1 MPNLSPTVKIR
12 VILTLVGLLAG
23 LGGYNLFATDVF
35 EGAERLHLFVGALW
49 GIGFTAILVMAG
61 AVPLRRSVPYAVVI
75 GAVAAGL
82 LTWGSLR
89 FVEVEEYLETVMP
102 FFAFLIV
109 GLLPIP
115 FVMAREVD
123 GSFWNYQGLFT
134 HSWDVI
140 VRVASGGVFV
150 GLMWLAFGLANH
162 LLVTV
167 QLTFLGQFMNLP
179 AVPWL
184 ISGAAVGL
192 SAAILNELSE
202 VLSAALVL
210 RLLRVFI
217 LPALVIV
224 GLFALFLPINGLS
237 GAPLGSAATTAL
249 LAAIV
254 ATTLVSIG
262 LDCGAELAVHSP
274 LMRNAVRLLAVFVVI
289 LAGVASYALWLR
301 IDQHGFS
308 PARIYAAVA
317 SMIALAYGACY
328 AVSVVRR
335 GDWMA
340 RIRRTN
346 TVMAPVVGVLAAL
359 TLTPVINPEAISTR
373 DKVARII
380 AAGEDPDWA
389 ELFDMRNDWGVAG
402 RAALDQLAA
411 LDHPEISPSV
421 RNYLLND
428 KSARP
433 TTEVFT
439 REMFEAI
446 PRYGFAADYAPTED
460 EFSKFIGG
468 TFEYV
473 RRETSRACKRSTPA
487 GHAGCLITRVWRQD
501 ESIRFVDV
509 LVQWDG
515 DDVSAI
521 EISSAGLESV
531 SELMVSVN
539 TRTTVSDPTGDL
551 FDQYI
556 QAGAGAVPL
565 TYQGIKVGD
574 KVIQTIP

>member
-1 MPNLSPTVKIR
+1 M
-12 VILTLVGLLAG
+12 
-23 LGGYNLFATDVF
+23 
-35 EGAERLHLFVGALW
+35 
-49 GIGFTAILVMAG
+49 
-61 AVPLRRSVPYAVVI
+61 
-75 GAVAAGL
+75 
-82 LTWGSLR
+82 
-89 FVEVEEYLETVMP
+89 
-102 FFAFLIV
+102 
-109 GLLPIP
+109 
-115 FVMAREVD
+115 
-123 GSFWNYQGLFT
+123 
-134 HSWDVI
+134 
-140 VRVASGGVFV
+140 
-150 GLMWLAFGLANH
+150 
-162 LLVTV
+162 
-167 QLTFLGQFMNLP
+167 
-179 AVPWL
+179 PWL

-217 LPALVIV
+217 LPALVII

-262 LDCGAELAVHSP
+262 LDCGAEQAVHSP

-317 SMIALAYGACY
+317 SLIALAYGVCY
-328 AVSVVRR
+328 AVSVVLR

-359 TLTPVINPEAISTR
+359 TLTPAINPEAISTR

-389 ELFDMRNDWGVAG
+389 ELFDMRNRWGIAG
-402 RAALDQLAA
+402 RAALDQFVA

-433 TTEVFT
+433 TTEVIT
-439 REMFEAI
+439 RKMFEAI

-460 EFSKFIGG
+460 EYSEFIGG
-468 TFEYV
+468 TFEYEI
-473 RRETSRACKRSTPA
+473 RGISRACKLSTPA

-515 DDVSAI
+515 DDVSAK
-521 EISSAGLESV
+521 EISSARLGPDPVFMEP
-531 SELMVSVN
+531 VN
-539 TRTTVSDPTGDL
+539 TRTTVSDPTGEL

-574 KVIQTIP
+574 KVIAIVP

>member
-1 MPNLSPTVKIR
+1 
-12 VILTLVGLLAG
+12 
-23 LGGYNLFATDVF
+23 
-35 EGAERLHLFVGALW
+35 
-49 GIGFTAILVMAG
+49 
-61 AVPLRRSVPYAVVI
+61 
-75 GAVAAGL
+75 
-82 LTWGSLR
+82 
-89 FVEVEEYLETVMP
+89 
-102 FFAFLIV
+102 
-109 GLLPIP
+109 
-115 FVMAREVD
+115 
-123 GSFWNYQGLFT
+123 
-134 HSWDVI
+134 
-140 VRVASGGVFV
+140 
-150 GLMWLAFGLANH
+150 
-162 LLVTV
+162 
-167 QLTFLGQFMNLP
+167 
-179 AVPWL
+179 
-184 ISGAAVGL
+184 
-192 SAAILNELSE
+192 
-202 VLSAALVL
+202 
-210 RLLRVFI
+210 
-217 LPALVIV
+217 
-224 GLFALFLPINGLS
+224 
-237 GAPLGSAATTAL
+237 
-249 LAAIV
+249 
-254 ATTLVSIG
+254 
-262 LDCGAELAVHSP
+262 
-274 LMRNAVRLLAVFVVI
+274 MRNAVRLLALFVVV

>member
-1 MPNLSPTVKIR
+1 MSNLSPTVKTR

-23 LGGYNLFATDVF
+23 LGGYNLLVADVF
-35 EGAERLHLFVGALW
+35 EGAERLHLFLSAMW
-49 GIGFTAILVMAG
+49 GIGFAAILVMAG

-89 FVEVEEYLETVMP
+89 FVEVEDYLTTVMP

-140 VRVASGGVFV
+140 VRVASGWVFAV
-150 GLMWLAFGLANH
+150 LMWLAIVLANQ

-167 QLTFLGQFMNLP
+167 RLTFLNQFLDLP

-217 LPALVIV
+217 LPALVII
-224 GLFALFLPINGLS
+224 GLFTLFLPINGLS

-249 LAAIV
+249 AAAIV

-262 LDCGAELAVHSP
+262 LDCGAEQAVHSP
-274 LMRNAVRLLAVFVVI
+274 LMRNAVRLLALFVVI

-317 SMIALAYGACY
+317 SLIALAYGAFY

-346 TVMAPVVGVLAAL
+346 TVMAPVVGGLAAL

-380 AAGEDPDWA
+380 AAGEAPDWA

-402 RAALDQLAA
+402 RTALDQLVA
-411 LDHPEISPSV
+411 LDHPVISPSV

-428 KSARP
+428 KHVRP
-433 TTEVFT
+433 TTEVIT
-439 REMFEAI
+439 RKMFEAI

-460 EFSKFIGG
+460 EYSEFIGG
-468 TFEYV
+468 TFEYEI
-473 RRETSRACKRSTPA
+473 RGISRACKRSTPA

-515 DDVSAI
+515 DDVSAT
-521 EISSAGLESV
+521 EISSARLGSDPVFMEP
-531 SELMVSVN
+531 VN

-574 KVIQTIP
+574 KVIAIIP